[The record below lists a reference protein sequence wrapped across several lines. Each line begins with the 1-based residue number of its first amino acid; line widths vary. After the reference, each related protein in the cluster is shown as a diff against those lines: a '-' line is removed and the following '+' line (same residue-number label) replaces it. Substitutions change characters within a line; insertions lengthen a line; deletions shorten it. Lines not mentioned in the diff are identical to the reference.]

1 MLNSPL
7 GQSDINQLRSHL
19 IVPLAVSD
27 ILHHDLDVEP
37 DMQYGLHM
45 ALSEIDP
52 DSALLAI
59 ALGAV
64 DIAEKN
70 VIYAPIASALK
81 TEAENIIAEYGPTW
95 LHHHR
100 RGPMPQ
106 GVYLDVLKT
115 VPEDL
120 EGIAD
125 LMDALCADLGCVD
138 EATPILCNL
147 LSVQARAHMEI
158 AEFILSETDLD
169 IEDRIEFNLD
179 FSIDE
184 KNTYTRKT
192 ETNNIQG
199 NNIILFPTGTN
210 V

>member
-1 MLNSPL
+1 MRKN
-7 GQSDINQLRSHL
+7 DIEQLRSYL
-19 IVPLAVSD
+19 IVPLAIAD

-59 ALGAV
+59 ALAAT

-70 VIYAPIASALK
+70 MIYAPIASALK

-100 RGPMPQ
+100 QGPMPQ
-106 GVYLDVLKT
+106 DVYTRILQT

-120 EGIAD
+120 EALAD

-147 LSVQARAHMEI
+147 MSVQSRAHMEI
-158 AEFILSETDLD
+158 AEFILAESHLET
-169 IEDRIEFNLD
+169 EEKIEFTLD
-179 FSIDE
+179 PIDE
-184 KNTYTRKT
+184 RTDELSPEK
-192 ETNNIQG
+192 QMDG
-199 NNIILFPTGTN
+199 HSADNIILFPTGTN
-210 V
+210 A